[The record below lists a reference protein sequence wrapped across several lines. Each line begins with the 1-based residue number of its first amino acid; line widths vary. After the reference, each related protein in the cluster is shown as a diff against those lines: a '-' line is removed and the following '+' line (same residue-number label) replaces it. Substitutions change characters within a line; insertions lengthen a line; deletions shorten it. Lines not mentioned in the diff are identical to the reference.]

1 MIRCA
6 RWPDGYSQKYGKP
19 GRSER
24 LLFDRRGVRRHRRA
38 PAGEAFGVGAAWRPV
53 LGGKGNP
60 PEARVR
66 VDKFNPNFRHLQLPR
81 VDVHHGTYE
90 FFASRH
96 MFYVQ
101 NLPDHDWL
109 VQKDQGAVGIH
120 HLRRR
125 AFTER
130 RAVGMFPGHNHAHG
144 KEDALAA
151 ALMGHASLTRIVC
164 ENAQGPLLWVF
175 ACMRSATELGML

>member
-1 MIRCA
+1 MRWRAGWLQQNMREA
-6 RWPDGYSQKYGKP
+6 RARREK
-19 GRSER
+19 
-24 LLFDRRGVRRHRRA
+24 LLFDLRGFRRHRS
-38 PAGEAFGVGAAWRPV
+38 PSLCESFGVGAAWRPV
-53 LGGKGNP
+53 LGRKGNP

-66 VDKFNPNFRHLQLPR
+66 VDKFNPNFRYLQLPR
-81 VDVHHGTYE
+81 GEVHHRTYE

-101 NLPDHDWL
+101 KLPHHDWL

-120 HLRRR
+120 HLGRR

-130 RAVGMFPGHNHAHG
+130 GAVGMFPGHNHAHAE
-144 KEDALAA
+144 EDTLAA
-151 ALMGHASLTRIVC
+151 PLMGHASRTRIVC

-175 ACMRSATELGML
+175 ACMRSATGLGMP